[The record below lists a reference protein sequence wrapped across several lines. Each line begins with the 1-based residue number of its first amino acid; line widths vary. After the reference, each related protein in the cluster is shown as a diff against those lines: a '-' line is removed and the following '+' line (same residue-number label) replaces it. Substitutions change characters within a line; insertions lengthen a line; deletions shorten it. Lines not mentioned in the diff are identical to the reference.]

1 MYYLHV
7 VFPSFRIDF
16 PRRLSYKFI
25 QLKITLNRYVIL
37 HYFIYCCFF
46 VFMRVFT
53 SNILEIAQ
61 IALLLG
67 VVKIPFGITSSTLKL
82 IETFLKC
89 KHRRERAKNLT
100 LFRCECTMLDRC
112 KHLSRIVLL

>member
-46 VFMRVFT
+46 VFHE
-53 SNILEIAQ
+53 SIY
-61 IALLLG
+61 
-67 VVKIPFGITSSTLKL
+67 K
-82 IETFLKC
+82 
-89 KHRRERAKNLT
+89 
-100 LFRCECTMLDRC
+100 
-112 KHLSRIVLL
+112 